1 MRIGGLVMSGLM
13 RIPDHG
19 IRRQKDQVPL
29 RDVVTDVMQEVQLQ
43 HLACVSIYRAGAS
56 GSARAPV
63 LLACI
68 AGSGLGAGTGVSPP
82 AIKAFGGEF
91 PGGKEGYSP
100 HKDSRCIG
108 GNLRN
113 GSNAGSAYLNC
124 RNRLGNENWN
134 YAA

>member
-1 MRIGGLVMSGLM
+1 MRIGGLVMPGLM

-29 RDVVTDVMQEVQLQ
+29 RGAVIDVMQEEQLQ
-43 HLACVSIYRAGAS
+43 LQDFVSIYRAGTS
-56 GSARAPV
+56 GSARTPV
-63 LLACI
+63 RLPWI
-68 AGSGLGAGTGVSPP
+68 AGTGLGTGAGFAPP

-124 RNRLGNENWN
+124 RNRIGNENWN